1 MNKIIY
7 VAFLAIA
14 TVKEIGE
21 IFLFPPNG
29 LIEILYIIG
38 FLYVIIKMLTDSLP
52 LWIWR
57 NGYSIVGFSA
67 ILYLILR
74 FFGIPNQPID
84 VFDSEK
90 LKETVCFH
98 SLEQLKFRSL
108 LNAGFS
114 DSYRIINPQKQEFS
128 WWDYRN
134 NSWNKNHG
142 LRIDYLLTNPQ
153 ANDCLINAELESS
166 NVRDQVK
173 ASDHC
178 PASIT
183 LKI

>member
-67 ILYLILR
+67 MIYLILR

-84 VFDSEK
+84 VFDSMVCLFVWLK
-90 LKETVCFH
+90 SLIYLNNYKET
-98 SLEQLKFRSL
+98 SE
-108 LNAGFS
+108 N
-114 DSYRIINPQKQEFS
+114 
-128 WWDYRN
+128 
-134 NSWNKNHG
+134 
-142 LRIDYLLTNPQ
+142 
-153 ANDCLINAELESS
+153 ES
-166 NVRDQVK
+166 
-173 ASDHC
+173 
-178 PASIT
+178 I
-183 LKI
+183 

>member
-67 ILYLILR
+67 MLYLILR

-84 VFDSEK
+84 VFDSMVCLFVW
-90 LKETVCFH
+90 LK
-98 SLEQLKFRSL
+98 SLIY
-108 LNAGFS
+108 LNNYKEIS
-114 DSYRIINPQKQEFS
+114 EN
-128 WWDYRN
+128 
-134 NSWNKNHG
+134 
-142 LRIDYLLTNPQ
+142 
-153 ANDCLINAELESS
+153 ES
-166 NVRDQVK
+166 
-173 ASDHC
+173 
-178 PASIT
+178 I
-183 LKI
+183 

>member
-67 ILYLILR
+67 MIYLLLS

-84 VFDSEK
+84 VFDSMVCLFVWLK
-90 LKETVCFH
+90 SLIYLNNYKET
-98 SLEQLKFRSL
+98 SE
-108 LNAGFS
+108 N
-114 DSYRIINPQKQEFS
+114 
-128 WWDYRN
+128 
-134 NSWNKNHG
+134 
-142 LRIDYLLTNPQ
+142 
-153 ANDCLINAELESS
+153 ES
-166 NVRDQVK
+166 
-173 ASDHC
+173 
-178 PASIT
+178 I
-183 LKI
+183 